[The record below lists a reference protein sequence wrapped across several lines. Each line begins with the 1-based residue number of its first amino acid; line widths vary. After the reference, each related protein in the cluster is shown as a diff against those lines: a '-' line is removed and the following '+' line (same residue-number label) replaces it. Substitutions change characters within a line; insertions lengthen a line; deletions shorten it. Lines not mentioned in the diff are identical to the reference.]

1 MDVQFEKG
9 MRILAR
15 LIARRITV
23 EGSINS
29 KNRDTKEIS
38 SFRAGLLTVRNENTD
53 LKLKGTKNIIYLE

>member
-23 EGSINS
+23 EGSIGNS
-29 KNRDTKEIS
+29 KNGDAKEIPP
-38 SFRAGLLTVRNENTD
+38 FQAGLLTVKIENTD
-53 LKLKGTKNIIYLE
+53 LKLKETKIKVD